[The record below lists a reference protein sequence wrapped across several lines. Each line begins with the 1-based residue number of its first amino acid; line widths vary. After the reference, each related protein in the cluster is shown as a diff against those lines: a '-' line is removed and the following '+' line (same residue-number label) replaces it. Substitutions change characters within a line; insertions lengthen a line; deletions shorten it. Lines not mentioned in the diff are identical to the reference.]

1 MNMFRKPWP
10 ILIGAL
16 CAALLLQPAAPAQ
29 AAAVTLDVYYANP
42 SFATFFDEIA
52 QEFMKRN
59 PDIEIKFRAP
69 APTYDVGQQTMLRQA
84 ITNQLPDV
92 DFTSFS
98 FMAELVHTLVK
109 RDQIVD
115 LGPLLQKEGADWV
128 KANFSQ
134 STLNLAKVDGKQF
147 GMAFNASLPIAYV
160 NADLVRK
167 AGGDPDKMPADWAGT
182 LELAKKIRATGGG
195 VNGAGYSVQ
204 VWPDDWL
211 WQAIVMQGG
220 ARMLDSSGTKVGFA
234 GPAGLA
240 ALKLLRSIVTDAGM
254 PLIDFDQARE
264 AFVAGKTGIYFDTP
278 ARLKQV
284 TGLVG
289 TRFVLKTSVFPINDS
304 ANGGLPTGGNAG
316 IITAK
321 DPAKQKAAWEYLKFM
336 TGPEAQTIVA
346 KATGYMPLNLNA
358 TGPNYLKPFYEAN
371 PNFATVAK
379 EVDRA
384 LPWQGY
390 PGGNSVRIWRAQRDI
405 INSVMSGDTTPEAG
419 LKQIVDQ
426 TNALM
431 Q

>member
-1 MNMFRKPWP
+1 MFRRSWP
-10 ILIGAL
+10 ILAGAL
-16 CAALLLQPAAPAQ
+16 CALLLHPAAPAQ
-29 AAAVTLDVYYANP
+29 AASVTLDVYYANP
-42 SFATFFDEIA
+42 SFATFYDEIA
-52 QEFMKRN
+52 REFMKRH
-59 PDIEIKFRAP
+59 PDIAIQFRAP

-98 FMAELVHTLVK
+98 FMAELVRTLVK
-109 RDQIVD
+109 RGQIID
-115 LGPLLQKEGADWV
+115 LGPMLQTEGADWV
-128 KANFSQ
+128 KANYTQ
-134 STLNLAKVDGKQF
+134 NMLNLAQVDGKQY
-147 GMAFNASLPIAYV
+147 GLAFNASLPIGYV

-167 AGGDPDKMPADWAGT
+167 AGGNPDKMPGDWPGT
-182 LELAKKIRATGGG
+182 LDLARNIRTTGGG
-195 VNGAGYSVQ
+195 VNGMGYSAQ

-211 WQAIVMQGG
+211 WQAILMQGG
-220 ARMLDSSGTKVGFA
+220 ARILDASGTKVGFA

-240 ALKLLRSIVTDAGM
+240 ALSLLRSVVTEAGM

-284 TGLVG
+284 TELVG
-289 TRFVLKTSVFPINDS
+289 TRFVLKTSVFPVNDM
-304 ANGGLPTGGNAG
+304 AHGGLPTGGNAG

-321 DPAKQKAAWEYLKFM
+321 DPAKQKAAWEYIKFM

-346 KATGYMPLNLNA
+346 KATGYMPLNVNA
-358 TGPNYLKPFYEAN
+358 TGPNFLQPFYAAN
-371 PNFATVAK
+371 PNFATVAQ

-405 INSVMSGDTTPEAG
+405 INSVMTGDTAPEAG
-419 LKQIVDQ
+419 LKQVVDQ

>member
-1 MNMFRKPWP
+1 MA
-10 ILIGAL
+10 GAL
-16 CAALLLQPAAPAQ
+16 CALLLRPAAPAQ
-29 AAAVTLDVYYANP
+29 AASVALDVYYANP
-42 SFATFFDEIA
+42 SFATFYEEIA
-52 QEFMKRN
+52 REFMKRN
-59 PDIEIKFRAP
+59 PDIAVQFRAP

-98 FMAELVHTLVK
+98 FMTELVTALVK
-109 RDQIVD
+109 RGQIID
-115 LGPLLQKEGADWV
+115 LGPMLQQEGADWV
-128 KANFSQ
+128 KANFAP
-134 STLNLAKVDGKQF
+134 STLNLAKVDAKQY
-147 GMAFNASLPIAYV
+147 GLAFNASLPIGYV

-167 AGGDPDKMPADWAGT
+167 AGGDPDHMPADWAGT
-182 LELAKKIRATGGG
+182 LDLARKIRAAGGG
-195 VNGAGYSVQ
+195 ASGMGYSAQ

-220 ARMLDSSGTKVGFA
+220 ARMLDASGTKAGFA
-234 GPAGLA
+234 GPPGLA
-240 ALKLLRSIVTDAGM
+240 AMTLLRAVVTEAGM

-264 AFVAGKTGIYFDTP
+264 AFIAGKTGIYYDTP

-284 TGLVG
+284 TELVG
-289 TRFVLKTSVFPINDS
+289 SRFALRTSVFPVNDP

-316 IITAK
+316 IITTK

-346 KATGYMPLNLNA
+346 KATGYMPLNIKA
-358 TGPNYLKPFYEAN
+358 TGPEYLQPFYAAN
-371 PNFATVAK
+371 PNFATVAR

-390 PGGNSVRIWRAQRDI
+390 PGGNSVRIWRTQRDI
-405 INSVMSGDTTPEAG
+405 ISSVMTGDTTPDAG
-419 LKQIVDQ
+419 LKQAVEQ

>member
-1 MNMFRKPWP
+1 MFRKLW
-10 ILIGAL
+10 LFLAAAL
-16 CAALLLQPAAPAQ
+16 CAAVLLGPAVPAQ
-29 AAAVTLDVYYANP
+29 AADVTLDVYYANP
-42 SFATFFDEIA
+42 SFATFYEQIA

-59 PDIEIKFRAP
+59 PGIAIQFRAP

-84 ITNQLPDV
+84 ITSQLPDV

-98 FMAELVHTLVK
+98 FMPELVRALVK
-109 RDQIVD
+109 RDQILD
-115 LGPLLQKEGADWV
+115 LGPLLQNEGAAWV
-128 KANFSQ
+128 AANYTQ
-134 STLNLAKVDGKQF
+134 NTLDLAKVDGKQF
-147 GMAFNASLPIAYV
+147 GIAFNASLPIGYV

-167 AGGDPDKMPADWAGT
+167 AGGDPDKLPADWTG
-182 LELAKKIRATGGG
+182 LLGIAKKINAIGGG
-195 VNGAGYSVQ
+195 VSGVGYSVQ

-211 WQAIVMQGG
+211 WQAIVMQSG
-220 ARMLDSSGTKVGFA
+220 ARILDASGTKVGFG
-234 GPAGLA
+234 GPPGLDVM
-240 ALKLLRSIVTDAGM
+240 KLLRSVVTEGGM
-254 PLIDFDQARE
+254 PLMDFDQARE

-284 TGLVG
+284 TDLVA
-289 TRFVLKTSVFPINDS
+289 TRFVLKTFVFPINDT
-304 ANGGLPTGGNAG
+304 AHGGLPTGGNAG
-316 IITAK
+316 IITTK
-321 DPAKQKAAWEYLKFM
+321 DPAKQKAAWAYIKFM

-358 TGPNYLKPFYEAN
+358 AGPNFLKPFYDAN

-390 PGGNSVRIWRAQRDI
+390 PGGNSVRIWRLQRDI
-405 INSVMSGDTTPEAG
+405 INGVMSGDITPEAG